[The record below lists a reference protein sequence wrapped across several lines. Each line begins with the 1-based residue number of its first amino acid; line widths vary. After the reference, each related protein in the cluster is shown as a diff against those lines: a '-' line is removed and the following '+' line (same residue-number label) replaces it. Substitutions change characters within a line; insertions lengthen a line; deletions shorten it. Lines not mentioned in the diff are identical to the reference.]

1 MAVSA
6 VVAGWGKMYNRRDK
20 MHNDSRRVPGIINL
34 GKGFYFVTDN
44 RGDQNEVISQRETI
58 FRRFCLIKIKPFVT
72 AGWTIVF
79 IKSHWH
85 TTGRLCIEMPR
96 IVTRDSS
103 LSFVEFIIAR

>member
-6 VVAGWGKMYNRRDK
+6 VVARWGKMYNRRDK

-72 AGWTIVF
+72 AGWTIVS
-79 IKSHWH
+79 IKSHWR
-85 TTGRLCIEMPR
+85 TTRRLCIEMPR